1 MAYPTV
7 SAPYGMVPVNLLGGQ
22 VYAGQTRELP
32 IGQDETTAIFYGDV
46 VTLNSAGNITKVE
59 TTATATTIGVF
70 LGCTYIDPNTSQPV
84 YRQSYPGAVD
94 VAGISAYVQDDPDQ
108 LYKVAV
114 VSTGTTIG
122 FLTQA
127 AVGKNVALVQ
137 NTGSSVTG
145 DSTIGIFT
153 AAGATTTDTLPIRII
168 DVVPDTANSSGNF
181 VEVIVK
187 WNTASVASLTGGH
200 QYLNPTGV

>member
-7 SAPYGMVPVNLLGGQ
+7 SAPYGLAPINLLGGQ
-22 VYAGQTRELP
+22 VYAGQTRQLP
-32 IGQDETTAIFYGDV
+32 IGQNETTAIFYGDV

-84 YRQSYPGAVD
+84 FRQYYPGAIN
-94 VAGISAYVQDDPDQ
+94 VAGIEAYVQDDPDQ

-114 VSTGTTIG
+114 VTGQNTTIG

-127 AVGKNVALVQ
+127 AVGKNVSLVQ
-137 NTGSSVTG
+137 N
-145 DSTIGIFT
+145 
-153 AAGATTTDTLPIRII
+153 AGNTTNGNSRVAVLNTTDTETTLPMRVV
-168 DVVPDTANSSGNF
+168 DVVPETAVAGFDGSYT
-181 VEVIVK
+181 EVIVRF
-187 WNTASVASLTGGH
+187 NFGISLYENATGRSA
-200 QYLNPTGV
+200 

>member
-7 SAPYGMVPVNLLGGQ
+7 SAPYGLAPINLLGGQ
-22 VYAGQTRELP
+22 VYAGQTRQLP
-32 IGQDETTAIFYGDV
+32 IGQNETTAIFYGDV

-84 YRQSYPGAVD
+84 YKQYYPGAIN
-94 VAGISAYVQDDPDQ
+94 VAGIEAYVQDDPDQ

-114 VSTGTTIG
+114 VTGQNTTIG

-127 AVGKNVALVQ
+127 AVGKNVSLVQ
-137 NTGSSVTG
+137 NAGNTTNG
-145 DSTIGIFT
+145 DSRV
-153 AAGATTTDTLPIRII
+153 AVLSTTDTETTLPMRVV
-168 DVVPDTANSSGNF
+168 DVVPETAVAGFAGSYT
-181 VEVIVK
+181 EVIVRF
-187 WNTASVASLTGGH
+187 NFGISLYENATGRSA
-200 QYLNPTGV
+200 

>member
-32 IGQDETTAIFYGDV
+32 IGQNETTAIFYGDV
-46 VTLNSAGNITKVE
+46 VTLDTNGCVTKVT

-84 YRQSYPGAVD
+84 YKQYYPGAVN
-94 VAGISAYVQDDPDQ
+94 VAGIKAYVQDDPDQ

-114 VSTGTTIG
+114 VSSGTTISY
-122 FLTQA
+122 LTQA
-127 AVGKNVALVQ
+127 AVGKNVSLVQ
-137 NTGSSVTG
+137 NTGSTTTG
-145 DSTIGIFT
+145 DSKN
-153 AAGATTTDTLPIRII
+153 AVLSTTDTETTLPIRVV
-168 DVVPDTANSSGNF
+168 DVVPETAVAGYPGSYT
-181 VEVIVK
+181 EVIVRF
-187 WNTASVASLTGGH
+187 NFGISLYENATGRS
-200 QYLNPTGV
+200 

>member
-22 VYAGQTRELP
+22 VYAGQTRQLP
-32 IGQDETTAIFYGDV
+32 IGQNETTAIFYGDV

-84 YRQSYPGAVD
+84 YKQYYPGAVN
-94 VAGISAYVQDDPDQ
+94 VAGMEAYVQDDPDQ

-114 VSTGTTIG
+114 VSSGTTIS

-127 AVGKNVALVQ
+127 AVGKNVSLVQ
-137 NTGSSVTG
+137 NSGSTTNG
-145 DSTIGIFT
+145 DSRN
-153 AAGATTTDTLPIRII
+153 AVLSTTDTETTLPIRVV
-168 DVVPDTANSSGNF
+168 DVVPETAIAGFPGSYT
-181 VEVIVK
+181 EVIVRF
-187 WNTASVASLTGGH
+187 NFGISLYENATGRS
-200 QYLNPTGV
+200 